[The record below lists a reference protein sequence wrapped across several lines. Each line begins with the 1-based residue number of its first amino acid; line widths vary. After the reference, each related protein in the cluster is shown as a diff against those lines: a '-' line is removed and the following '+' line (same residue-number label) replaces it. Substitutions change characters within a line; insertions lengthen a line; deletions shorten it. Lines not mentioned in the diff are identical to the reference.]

1 MARASYLVII
11 YFNPRTLPSKTMMV
25 SRRANGRAVKQR
37 QVKPVKNNLVKLC
50 VRNPTRPPICN
61 NKNNRKNCTQ
71 CKDFQK
77 IRRKPGNRR
86 SARESRIKR
95 SDKREALAAT
105 IESNQITLAQAGA
118 TLEWELAGKAAYQ
131 VQVEE
136 MLKLMANLKA
146 LRHQDNKL

>member
-11 YFNPRTLPSKTMMV
+11 YFNPRTLLSKTIMV
-25 SRRANGRAVKQR
+25 SRRANGRAVNQR
-37 QVKPVKNNLVKLC
+37 QVKPIKNNLVKLC
-50 VRNPTRPPICN
+50 IRNPTRPPICN
-61 NKNNRKNCTQ
+61 NKRNRKNCLQ

-77 IRRKPGNRR
+77 MRRKPSNRR
-86 SARESRIKR
+86 SARESRINR
-95 SDKREALAAT
+95 SDRREALAAT
-105 IESNQITLAQAGA
+105 IESNQITLAQA
-118 TLEWELAGKAAYQ
+118 EWELAGKAAYQ